1 MEKPIE
7 QVVVNTT
14 PEDTQR
20 RVSEKVKKKGKRTVD
35 KKNKSLET
43 LNVEYVNV
51 NDIHPNEWN
60 PNRQSDHDFEL
71 LLKSMSEVERL
82 EKLLCTLL
90 AGLMKQRVN
99 SAQSTEKLFN
109 SDNVYRNYLV
119 FRMLL
124 KSGADANLAMADGRT
139 PIHIAAESGNI
150 GVIKLL
156 LENDADI
163 LATDEVS
170 SMKIKF
176 VVFILCFRMEKLPYT
191 RPVKCATMMYSSV

>member
-1 MEKPIE
+1 MLKVQKSHLI
-7 QVVVNTT
+7 
-14 PEDTQR
+14 QR
-20 RVSEKVKKKGKRTVD
+20 MYTVI
-35 KKNKSLET
+35 T
-43 LNVEYVNV
+43 L
-51 NDIHPNEWN
+51 H
-60 PNRQSDHDFEL
+60 
-71 LLKSMSEVERL
+71 
-82 EKLLCTLL
+82 
-90 AGLMKQRVN
+90 
-99 SAQSTEKLFN
+99 
-109 SDNVYRNYLV
+109 

-176 VVFILCFRMEKLPYT
+176 VVLILCFRMEKLPYT